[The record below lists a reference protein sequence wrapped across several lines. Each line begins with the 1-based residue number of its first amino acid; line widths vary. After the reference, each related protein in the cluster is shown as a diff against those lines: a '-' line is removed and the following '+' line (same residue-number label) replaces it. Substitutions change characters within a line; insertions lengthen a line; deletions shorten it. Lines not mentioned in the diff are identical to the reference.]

1 MAIDVLS
8 LVLLLIALGSGAAG
22 GWMLHRTASSQREA
36 DLKRSLFESKGTIP
50 QLEAAVRTRDQ
61 RLASQ
66 HHEIEGLKK
75 RLAAADANLTDK
87 SNEIVKRDRE
97 MRRMSAELA
106 IANDAPQS
114 DLVPLIDGATEEA
127 SPSAATVTPETA
139 LVQARLKKIESRYET
154 LKNVLIKRDDRI
166 AQLEA
171 QLTQPRAPDEAQM
184 RATAEIEAAL
194 ANREAQIKAL
204 EARLAAETEQREV
217 LETLAK
223 GRAAGNKELRET
235 AAKLEQQA
243 AALRKS
249 VEMRTATVA
258 ERDEQIRVLNEALA
272 ESRRES
278 AARAETIVTL
288 EQTVAARDGT
298 LASERANAQTLA
310 AAASAKDARIAQLES
325 QLAAARAATTSAETA
340 LRERA
345 AADEAR
351 VAKVEAALARVKE
364 HEAAKATLEKAL
376 RDRDFRIDALNQD
389 MERLNAALAAAS
401 EAKAPA
407 PPAPPAAVPV
417 EAGAEA
423 EADAARKRIAA
434 LTQQV
439 EMLER
444 DAALRE
450 RKLSE
455 HDRERARLAERLAAL
470 EAPAATHVQGLEK
483 QLAAAR
489 ERIQRVED
497 ELLDVARE
505 AKTLR
510 ARVAELEADG
520 AIATDDDGIPL
531 LSNVTA
537 AAPTATHPA

>member
-8 LVLLLIALGSGAAG
+8 LALLLVALVIGAAG
-22 GWMLHRTASSQREA
+22 GWTLHRTASTQRET

-61 RLASQ
+61 RLSSQ

-75 RLAAADANLTDK
+75 RLAAADASLTDK
-87 SNEIVKRDRE
+87 SNELVKRDRE

-114 DLVPLIDGATEEA
+114 DLVPLIEGAAEETSA
-127 SPSAATVTPETA
+127 AAATVTPETA

-166 AQLEA
+166 AELEA
-171 QLTQPRAPDEAQM
+171 QLAAPRAPDETQT
-184 RATAEIEAAL
+184 RATAELDAAL
-194 ANREAQIKAL
+194 ANRDAQIKAL
-204 EARLAAETEQREV
+204 EARLAAEAEQREV

-223 GRAAGNKELRET
+223 GRAAGNKELRENAT
-235 AAKLEQQA
+235 KLEQQA

-249 VEMRTATVA
+249 VETRTATIA
-258 ERDEQIRVLNEALA
+258 ERDEHIRVLNEALA

-278 AARAETIVTL
+278 AARAETIATL
-288 EQTVAARDGT
+288 EHTVAARDGT
-298 LASERANAQTLA
+298 LATERASAQTLA

-364 HEAAKATLEKAL
+364 HDAAKATLEKAL

-389 MERLNAALAAAS
+389 VERLNAALAAANEPVPS
-401 EAKAPA
+401 APST
-407 PPAPPAAVPV
+407 PVPV
-417 EAGAEA
+417 EATA
-423 EADAARKRIAA
+423 EADAARARIAA

-450 RKLSE
+450 RRLLE
-455 HDRERARLAERLAAL
+455 TDRERARLAERLAAL

-510 ARVAELEADG
+510 ARVAELETEG

-531 LSNVTA
+531 LSNVTPSPA
-537 AAPTATHPA
+537 TATHPA

>member
-8 LVLLLIALGSGAAG
+8 LVLLLIALGIGAAG
-22 GWMLHRTASSQREA
+22 GWTLHRTASSQREA

-75 RLAAADANLTDK
+75 RLATADASLTDK

-106 IANDAPQS
+106 IANDAPPQS
-114 DLVPLIDGATEEA
+114 DLVPLIDGAGEETA
-127 SPSAATVTPETA
+127 AAAATATPETA
-139 LVQARLKKIESRYET
+139 LVQARLKKIEARYET

-166 AQLEA
+166 AELEA
-171 QLTQPRAPDEAQM
+171 QLAQPRLPDETQT
-184 RATAEIEAAL
+184 RATAELDAAL
-194 ANREAQIKAL
+194 ANRDAQIKAL
-204 EARLAAETEQREV
+204 EARLAAEAEQREV

-223 GRAAGNKELRET
+223 GRAAGNKELRENAT
-235 AAKLEQQA
+235 KLEQQA

-278 AARAETIVTL
+278 AARAETIATL
-288 EQTVAARDGT
+288 EHTVAARDGT
-298 LASERANAQTLA
+298 LATERASAQTLA

-325 QLAAARAATTSAETA
+325 QLAAARAATTSAEAA

-351 VAKVEAALARVKE
+351 VAKVEAAFARVKE

-389 MERLNAALAAAS
+389 VERLNAALAAAN
-401 EAKAPA
+401 EAV
-407 PPAPPAAVPV
+407 PPAPSTPVPV
-417 EAGAEA
+417 EATA
-423 EADAARKRIAA
+423 EADATRARIAT

-450 RKLSE
+450 RRLLE
-455 HDRERARLAERLAAL
+455 NDRERARLAERLAAL

-510 ARVAELEADG
+510 ARIAELEAEG

-537 AAPTATHPA
+537 SPAPATHPA